1 MGTVF
6 ESIDESMTSWIAKQ
20 KMFFVATAPL
30 AGDGLINC
38 SPKGLDTFRVLDPLT
53 VAYLDFTGS
62 GIETVAHIQENERIV
77 IMFCAFD
84 GAPNI
89 VRLHGK
95 GKFYDLESPRFAELQ
110 SEFDSHVGVRGVIE
124 VSVTRIADSCGWGVP
139 KYEFVE
145 EREALTNYAT
155 KQGVEGLTEYRKKK
169 NFKSL
174 DGLPGF
180 QNDQ

>member
-6 ESIDESMTSWIAKQ
+6 ESIDETIKSWIAKQ

-62 GIETVAHIQENERIV
+62 GIETVAHIKENERIV
-77 IMFCAFD
+77 IMFCAFE
-84 GAPNI
+84 GAPKI
-89 VRLHGK
+89 FRLHGK
-95 GKFYDLESPRFAELQ
+95 GQFHDLESARFDELK
-110 SEFDSHVGVRGVIE
+110 SEFDLQPGVRGIIE
-124 VSVTRIADSCGWGVP
+124 VSVTRVADSCGWAVP
-139 KYEFVE
+139 KFEFIE
-145 EREALTNYAT
+145 EREALTNYAI
-155 KQGVEGLTEYRKKK
+155 KQGKEGLVKYRKEK
-169 NFKSL
+169 NSSSL

-180 QNDQ
+180 DSA

>member
-6 ESIDESMTSWIAKQ
+6 ESIDEAMASWIANQ

-30 AGDGLINC
+30 SGDGLVNC

-62 GIETVAHIQENERIV
+62 GIETVAHIKENERIV
-77 IMFCAFD
+77 IMFCAFE
-84 GAPNI
+84 GPPKI
-89 VRLHGK
+89 IRLHGK
-95 GKFYDLESPRFAELQ
+95 GKFHDLESPRFAELEPQ
-110 SEFDSHVGVRGVIE
+110 FGSQAGVRGVIE
-124 VSVTRIADSCGWGVP
+124 ISVTRIADSCGWAVP

-145 EREALTNYAT
+145 DRETLTNSAI
-155 KQGVEGLTEYRKKK
+155 KQGVDGLIDYRKLK
-169 NFKSL
+169 NSSSL

-180 QNDQ
+180 